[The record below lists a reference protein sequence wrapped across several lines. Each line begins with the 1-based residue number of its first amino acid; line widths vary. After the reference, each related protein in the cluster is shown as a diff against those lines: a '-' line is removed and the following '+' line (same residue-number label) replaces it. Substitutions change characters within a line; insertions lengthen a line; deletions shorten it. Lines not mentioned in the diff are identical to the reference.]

1 MELIAVFLVL
11 LVAILWYFGVWRVN
25 QSEQRVVERLGRYN
39 RTLQPGLHI
48 IIPFIERISATRSVT
63 ENLFEVKKLQ
73 PITLDNVKVDVQ
85 LSILWRI
92 VEAEKTVY
100 RIGGV
105 DRDYTKKEKLENI
118 LPGRSVT
125 NSVTNSRVQNA
136 IEATVLGVVRSVI
149 GRTELDGIQSNR
161 SQIVEAVEEELR
173 LVSEEWGIKI
183 TRVEIT
189 DITPDADTQRAMQL
203 QINAERERRA
213 LVRQAEGRKE
223 AAQLAADADLYTA
236 QKQAEAKKTLA
247 EAEAYAVSVVAKSI
261 ADGGAPAVEFEVK
274 KIQAQAVESIGTN
287 KSSKIVLLPSDVLD
301 SFGKLASKF
310 LNKN

>member
-1 MELIAVFLVL
+1 MELISIFLVL
-11 LVAILWYFGVWRVN
+11 LIAIFFAFGLQRVT
-25 QSEQRVVERLGRYN
+25 QSEQRVVERLGRYKK
-39 RTLQPGLHI
+39 TLGPGLHV
-48 IIPFIERISATRSVT
+48 IIPFIEQVRAKKFVT
-63 ENLFEVKKLQ
+63 ENQLPTDEIST
-73 PITLDNVKVDVQ
+73 ITLDNVKIEMY
-85 LSILWRI
+85 LEILWRI

-100 RIGGV
+100 RIGGA
-105 DRDYTKKEKLENI
+105 
-118 LPGRSVT
+118 RSEDAD
-125 NSVTNSRVQNA
+125 NSRVERA
-136 IEATVLGVVRSVI
+136 INTTVVGVVRSVI
-149 GRTELDGIQSNR
+149 GRTEFDAVQSNR
-161 SQIVEAVEEELR
+161 SQIVEAVERELK
-173 LVSEEWGIKI
+173 LVTEEWGVII
-183 TRVEIT
+183 SRVEIT
-189 DITPDADTQRAMQL
+189 EIKVDEDTRKAMQL

-223 AAQLAADADLYTA
+223 AAQLAADAELYTA

-310 LNKN
+310 LNKS

>member
-1 MELIAVFLVL
+1 MELISIFLVL
-11 LVAILWYFGVWRVN
+11 LIAIFFAFGLQRVT
-25 QSEQRVVERLGRYN
+25 QSEQRVVERLGRYKK
-39 RTLQPGLHI
+39 TLGPGLHV
-48 IIPFIERISATRSVT
+48 IIPFIEQVRAKKFVT
-63 ENLFEVKKLQ
+63 ENQLPTDEIST
-73 PITLDNVKVDVQ
+73 ITLDNVKIEMY
-85 LSILWRI
+85 LEILWRI

-100 RIGGV
+100 RIGGA
-105 DRDYTKKEKLENI
+105 
-118 LPGRSVT
+118 RSEDAD
-125 NSVTNSRVQNA
+125 NSRVERA
-136 IEATVLGVVRSVI
+136 INTTVVGVVRSVI
-149 GRTELDGIQSNR
+149 GRTEFDAVQSNR
-161 SQIVEAVEEELR
+161 SQIVEAVEKELK
-173 LVSEEWGIKI
+173 LVTEEWGVII
-183 TRVEIT
+183 SRVEIT
-189 DITPDADTQRAMQL
+189 EIKVDEDTRKAMQL

-223 AAQLAADADLYTA
+223 AAQLAADAELYTA

-301 SFGKLASKF
+301 SFGQLASKF

>member
-11 LVAILWYFGVWRVN
+11 LVGILWWFGVWRVN
-25 QSEQRVVERLGRYN
+25 QSEQRVVERLGRYS

-48 IIPFIERISATRSVT
+48 IIPFIDRISAIRSVT
-63 ENLFEVKKLQ
+63 ENLFVVEKLQ
-73 PITLDNVKVDVQ
+73 PITLDNVKVDVE

-105 DRDYTKKEKLENI
+105 DRDRTEL
-118 LPGRSVT
+118 GRELS
-125 NSVTNSRVQNA
+125 NSRVEKA
-136 IEATVLGVVRSVI
+136 IETTVVGVVRSVV

-161 SQIVEAVEEELR
+161 SQIVEAVENELK

-189 DITPDADTQRAMQL
+189 DITPDPDTQRAMQL

-247 EAEAYAVSVVAKSI
+247 EAEAYSVSVVAKSI

>member
-11 LVAILWYFGVWRVN
+11 LVAILWWFGVWRVN

-73 PITLDNVKVDVQ
+73 PITLDNVKVDVE

-105 DRDYTKKEKLENI
+105 DREHTKQEKLENI

-125 NSVTNSRVQNA
+125 NSRVEKA

>member
-1 MELIAVFLVL
+1 MELISIFLVL
-11 LVAILWYFGVWRVN
+11 LIAIFFRFGLQRVT
-25 QSEQRVVERLGRYN
+25 QSEQRVVERLGRYKK
-39 RTLQPGLHI
+39 TLGPGLHV
-48 IIPFIERISATRSVT
+48 IIPFIEQVRAKKFVT
-63 ENLFEVKKLQ
+63 ENQLPTDEIST
-73 PITLDNVKVDVQ
+73 ITLDNVKIEMY
-85 LSILWRI
+85 LEILWRI

-100 RIGGV
+100 RIGGA
-105 DRDYTKKEKLENI
+105 
-118 LPGRSVT
+118 RSEDADNT
-125 NSVTNSRVQNA
+125 RVERA
-136 IEATVLGVVRSVI
+136 INTTVVGVVRSVI
-149 GRTELDGIQSNR
+149 GRTEFDAVQSNR
-161 SQIVEAVEEELR
+161 SQIVEAVEKELK
-173 LVSEEWGIKI
+173 LVTEEWGVVIS
-183 TRVEIT
+183 RVEIT
-189 DITPDADTQRAMQL
+189 EIKVDEDTRKAMQL

-223 AAQLAADADLYTA
+223 AAQLAADAELYTA
-236 QKQAEAKKTLA
+236 QKRAEAKKTLA

>member
-1 MELIAVFLVL
+1 MELISIFLVL
-11 LVAILWYFGVWRVN
+11 LIAIFFAFGLQRVT
-25 QSEQRVVERLGRYN
+25 QSEQRVVERLGRYKK
-39 RTLQPGLHI
+39 TLGPGLHV
-48 IIPFIERISATRSVT
+48 IIPFIEQVRAKKFVT
-63 ENLFEVKKLQ
+63 ENQLPTDEIST
-73 PITLDNVKVDVQ
+73 ITLDNVKIEMY
-85 LSILWRI
+85 LEILWRI

-100 RIGGV
+100 RIGGA
-105 DRDYTKKEKLENI
+105 
-118 LPGRSVT
+118 RSEDAD
-125 NSVTNSRVQNA
+125 NSRVERA
-136 IEATVLGVVRSVI
+136 INTTVVGVVRSVI
-149 GRTELDGIQSNR
+149 GRTEFDAVQSNR
-161 SQIVEAVEEELR
+161 SQIVEAVERELK
-173 LVSEEWGIKI
+173 LVTEEWGVII
-183 TRVEIT
+183 SRVEIT
-189 DITPDADTQRAMQL
+189 EIKVDEDTRKAMQL

-223 AAQLAADADLYTA
+223 AAQLAADAELYTA

-301 SFGKLASKF
+301 SFGKFASKF

>member
-1 MELIAVFLVL
+1 MELISIFLVL
-11 LVAILWYFGVWRVN
+11 LIAIFFAFGLQRVT
-25 QSEQRVVERLGRYN
+25 QSEQRVVERLGRYKK
-39 RTLQPGLHI
+39 TLGPGSNK
-48 IIPFIERISATRSVT
+48 FVT
-63 ENLFEVKKLQ
+63 ENQLPTDEIST
-73 PITLDNVKVDVQ
+73 ITLDNVKIEMY
-85 LSILWRI
+85 LEILWRI

-100 RIGGV
+100 RIGGA
-105 DRDYTKKEKLENI
+105 
-118 LPGRSVT
+118 RSEDADNT
-125 NSVTNSRVQNA
+125 RVERA
-136 IEATVLGVVRSVI
+136 INTTVVGVVRSVI
-149 GRTELDGIQSNR
+149 GRTEFDAVQSNR
-161 SQIVEAVEEELR
+161 SQIVEAVEKELK
-173 LVSEEWGIKI
+173 LVAEEWGVVIS
-183 TRVEIT
+183 RVEIT
-189 DITPDADTQRAMQL
+189 EIKVDEDTRKAMQL

-223 AAQLAADADLYTA
+223 AAQLAADAELYTA

-310 LNKN
+310 LNKS

>member
-11 LVAILWYFGVWRVN
+11 LVGILWWFGVWRVN

-63 ENLFEVKKLQ
+63 ENQFIVEKLQ
-73 PITLDNVKVDVQ
+73 PITLDNVKVDVA

-105 DRDYTKKEKLENI
+105 DRDFTRQDNNQM
-118 LPGRSVT
+118 GRTVS
-125 NSVTNSRVQNA
+125 NSRVEAA
-136 IEATVLGVVRSVI
+136 IGTTVIGVVRSVI

-161 SQIVEAVEEELR
+161 SQIVEAVEQELK

-274 KIQAQAVESIGTN
+274 KIQAQAVESLGTN

>member
-1 MELIAVFLVL
+1 MELISIFLVL
-11 LVAILWYFGVWRVN
+11 LIAIFFAFGLQRVT
-25 QSEQRVVERLGRYN
+25 QSEQRVVERLGRYKK
-39 RTLQPGLHI
+39 TLGPGLHV
-48 IIPFIERISATRSVT
+48 IIPFIEQVRAKKFVT
-63 ENLFEVKKLQ
+63 ENQLPTDEIST
-73 PITLDNVKVDVQ
+73 ITLDNVKIEMY
-85 LSILWRI
+85 LEILWRI

-100 RIGGV
+100 RIGGA
-105 DRDYTKKEKLENI
+105 
-118 LPGRSVT
+118 RSEDADNT
-125 NSVTNSRVQNA
+125 RVERA
-136 IEATVLGVVRSVI
+136 INTTVVGVVRSVI
-149 GRTELDGIQSNR
+149 GRTEFDAVQSNR
-161 SQIVEAVEEELR
+161 SQIVEAVEKELK
-173 LVSEEWGIKI
+173 LVAEEWGVVIS
-183 TRVEIT
+183 RVEIT
-189 DITPDADTQRAMQL
+189 EIKVDEDTRKAMQL

-223 AAQLAADADLYTA
+223 AAQLAADAELYTA

-301 SFGKLASKF
+301 SFSKLASKF

>member
-1 MELIAVFLVL
+1 MELISIFLVL
-11 LVAILWYFGVWRVN
+11 LIAIFFAFGLQRVT
-25 QSEQRVVERLGRYN
+25 QSEQRVVERLGRYKK
-39 RTLQPGLHI
+39 TLGPGLHV
-48 IIPFIERISATRSVT
+48 IIPFIEQVRAKKFVT
-63 ENLFEVKKLQ
+63 ENQLPTDEIST
-73 PITLDNVKVDVQ
+73 ITLDNVKIEMY
-85 LSILWRI
+85 LEILWRI

-100 RIGGV
+100 RIGGA
-105 DRDYTKKEKLENI
+105 
-118 LPGRSVT
+118 RSEDAD
-125 NSVTNSRVQNA
+125 NSRVERA
-136 IEATVLGVVRSVI
+136 INTTVVGVVRSVI
-149 GRTELDGIQSNR
+149 GRTEFDAVQSNR
-161 SQIVEAVEEELR
+161 SQIVEAVEKELK
-173 LVSEEWGIKI
+173 LVTEEWGVII
-183 TRVEIT
+183 SRVEIT
-189 DITPDADTQRAMQL
+189 EIKVDEDTRKAMQL

-223 AAQLAADADLYTA
+223 AAQLAADAELYTA

>member
-1 MELIAVFLVL
+1 MYLE
-11 LVAILWYFGVWRVN
+11 
-25 QSEQRVVERLGRYN
+25 
-39 RTLQPGLHI
+39 
-48 IIPFIERISATRSVT
+48 
-63 ENLFEVKKLQ
+63 
-73 PITLDNVKVDVQ
+73 
-85 LSILWRI
+85 ILWRI

-100 RIGGV
+100 RIGGA
-105 DRDYTKKEKLENI
+105 
-118 LPGRSVT
+118 RSEDADNT
-125 NSVTNSRVQNA
+125 RVERA
-136 IEATVLGVVRSVI
+136 INTTVVGVVRSVI
-149 GRTELDGIQSNR
+149 GRTEFDAVQSNR
-161 SQIVEAVEEELR
+161 SQIVEAVEKELK
-173 LVSEEWGIKI
+173 LVAEEWGVVIS
-183 TRVEIT
+183 RVEIT
-189 DITPDADTQRAMQL
+189 EIKVDEDTRKAMQL

-223 AAQLAADADLYTA
+223 AAQLAADAELYTA

>member
-1 MELIAVFLVL
+1 MELISIFLVL
-11 LVAILWYFGVWRVN
+11 LIAIFFAFGLQRVT
-25 QSEQRVVERLGRYN
+25 QSEQRVVERLGRYKK
-39 RTLQPGLHI
+39 TLGPGLHV
-48 IIPFIERISATRSVT
+48 IIPFIEQVRAKKFVT
-63 ENLFEVKKLQ
+63 ENQLPTDEIST
-73 PITLDNVKVDVQ
+73 ITLDNVKIEMY
-85 LSILWRI
+85 LEILWRI

-100 RIGGV
+100 RIGGA
-105 DRDYTKKEKLENI
+105 
-118 LPGRSVT
+118 RSEDADNT
-125 NSVTNSRVQNA
+125 RVERA
-136 IEATVLGVVRSVI
+136 INTTVVGVVRSVI
-149 GRTELDGIQSNR
+149 GRTEFDAVQSNR
-161 SQIVEAVEEELR
+161 SQIVEAVEKELK
-173 LVSEEWGIKI
+173 LVAEEWGVVIS
-183 TRVEIT
+183 RVEIT
-189 DITPDADTQRAMQL
+189 EIKVDEDTRKAMQL

-223 AAQLAADADLYTA
+223 AAQLAADAELYTA

>member
-1 MELIAVFLVL
+1 MELISIFLVL
-11 LVAILWYFGVWRVN
+11 LIAIFFAFGLQRVT
-25 QSEQRVVERLGRYN
+25 QSEQRVVERLGRYKK
-39 RTLQPGLHI
+39 TLGPGLHV
-48 IIPFIERISATRSVT
+48 IIPFIEQVRAKKFVT
-63 ENLFEVKKLQ
+63 ENQLPTDEIST
-73 PITLDNVKVDVQ
+73 ITLDNVKIEMY
-85 LSILWRI
+85 LEILWRI

-100 RIGGV
+100 RIGGA
-105 DRDYTKKEKLENI
+105 
-118 LPGRSVT
+118 RSEDADNT
-125 NSVTNSRVQNA
+125 RVERA
-136 IEATVLGVVRSVI
+136 INTTVVGVVRSVI
-149 GRTELDGIQSNR
+149 GRTEFDAVQSNR
-161 SQIVEAVEEELR
+161 SQIVEAVEKELK
-173 LVSEEWGIKI
+173 LVTEEWGVVIS
-183 TRVEIT
+183 RVEIT
-189 DITPDADTQRAMQL
+189 EIKVDEDTRKAMQL

-223 AAQLAADADLYTA
+223 AAQLAADAELYTA

>member
-63 ENLFEVKKLQ
+63 ENQFIVEKLQ
-73 PITLDNVKVDVQ
+73 PITLDNVKVDVA

-105 DRDYTKKEKLENI
+105 DRDFTRQDNNQM
-118 LPGRSVT
+118 GRTVS
-125 NSVTNSRVQNA
+125 NSRVEAA
-136 IEATVLGVVRSVI
+136 IGTTVIGVVRSVI

-161 SQIVEAVEEELR
+161 SQIVEAVEQELK

-274 KIQAQAVESIGTN
+274 KIQSQAVESIGTN

>member
-1 MELIAVFLVL
+1 MELIAVFLGL
-11 LVAILWYFGVWRVN
+11 LVGILWWFGVWRVN

-63 ENLFEVKKLQ
+63 ENQFIVEKLQ
-73 PITLDNVKVDVQ
+73 PITLDNVKVDVA

-105 DRDYTKKEKLENI
+105 DRDFTRQDNNQM
-118 LPGRSVT
+118 GRTVS
-125 NSVTNSRVQNA
+125 NSRVEAA
-136 IEATVLGVVRSVI
+136 IGTTVIGVVRSVI

-161 SQIVEAVEEELR
+161 SQIVEAVEQELK

-287 KSSKIVLLPSDVLD
+287 KSSKDRKSVV
-301 SFGKLASKF
+301 
-310 LNKN
+310 

>member
-1 MELIAVFLVL
+1 
-11 LVAILWYFGVWRVN
+11 
-25 QSEQRVVERLGRYN
+25 
-39 RTLQPGLHI
+39 
-48 IIPFIERISATRSVT
+48 
-63 ENLFEVKKLQ
+63 
-73 PITLDNVKVDVQ
+73 
-85 LSILWRI
+85 
-92 VEAEKTVY
+92 
-100 RIGGV
+100 
-105 DRDYTKKEKLENI
+105 
-118 LPGRSVT
+118 
-125 NSVTNSRVQNA
+125 
-136 IEATVLGVVRSVI
+136 
-149 GRTELDGIQSNR
+149 
-161 SQIVEAVEEELR
+161 

>member
-1 MELIAVFLVL
+1 MELISIFLVL
-11 LVAILWYFGVWRVN
+11 LIAIFFAFGLQRVT
-25 QSEQRVVERLGRYN
+25 QSEQRVVERLGRYKK
-39 RTLQPGLHI
+39 TLGPGLHV
-48 IIPFIERISATRSVT
+48 IIPFIEQVRAKKFVT
-63 ENLFEVKKLQ
+63 ENQLPTDEIST
-73 PITLDNVKVDVQ
+73 ITLDNVKIEMY
-85 LSILWRI
+85 LEILWRI

-100 RIGGV
+100 RIGGA
-105 DRDYTKKEKLENI
+105 
-118 LPGRSVT
+118 RSEDAD
-125 NSVTNSRVQNA
+125 NSRVERA
-136 IEATVLGVVRSVI
+136 INTTVVGVVRSVI
-149 GRTELDGIQSNR
+149 GRTEFDAVQSNR
-161 SQIVEAVEEELR
+161 SQIVEAVERELK
-173 LVSEEWGIKI
+173 LVTEEWGVII
-183 TRVEIT
+183 SRVEIT
-189 DITPDADTQRAMQL
+189 EIKVDEDTRKAMQL

-223 AAQLAADADLYTA
+223 AAQLAADAELYTA

-301 SFGKLASKF
+301 SFGQLASKF

>member
-1 MELIAVFLVL
+1 MELISIFLVL
-11 LVAILWYFGVWRVN
+11 LIAIFFAFGLQRVT
-25 QSEQRVVERLGRYN
+25 QSEQRVVERLGRYKK
-39 RTLQPGLHI
+39 TLGPGLHV
-48 IIPFIERISATRSVT
+48 IIPFIEQVRAKKFVT
-63 ENLFEVKKLQ
+63 ENQLPTDEIST
-73 PITLDNVKVDVQ
+73 ITLDNVKIEMY
-85 LSILWRI
+85 LEILWRI

-100 RIGGV
+100 RIGGA
-105 DRDYTKKEKLENI
+105 
-118 LPGRSVT
+118 RSEDADNT
-125 NSVTNSRVQNA
+125 RVERA
-136 IEATVLGVVRSVI
+136 INTTVVGVVRSVI
-149 GRTELDGIQSNR
+149 GRTEFDAVQSNR
-161 SQIVEAVEEELR
+161 SQIVEAVEKELK
-173 LVSEEWGIKI
+173 LVAEEWGVVIS
-183 TRVEIT
+183 RVEIT
-189 DITPDADTQRAMQL
+189 EIKVDEDTRKAMQL

-223 AAQLAADADLYTA
+223 AAQLAADAELYTA

-301 SFGKLASKF
+301 SFGKFASKF

>member
-1 MELIAVFLVL
+1 MELISIFLVL
-11 LVAILWYFGVWRVN
+11 LIAIFFAFGLQRVT
-25 QSEQRVVERLGRYN
+25 QSEQRVVERLGRYKK
-39 RTLQPGLHI
+39 TLGPGLHV
-48 IIPFIERISATRSVT
+48 IIPFIEQVRAKKFVT
-63 ENLFEVKKLQ
+63 ENQLPTDEIST
-73 PITLDNVKVDVQ
+73 ITLDNVKIEMY
-85 LSILWRI
+85 LEILWRI

-100 RIGGV
+100 RIGGA
-105 DRDYTKKEKLENI
+105 
-118 LPGRSVT
+118 RSEDADNT
-125 NSVTNSRVQNA
+125 RVERA
-136 IEATVLGVVRSVI
+136 INTTVVGVVRSVI
-149 GRTELDGIQSNR
+149 GRTEFDAVQSNR
-161 SQIVEAVEEELR
+161 SQIVEAVEKELK
-173 LVSEEWGIKI
+173 LVAEEWGVVIS
-183 TRVEIT
+183 RVEIT
-189 DITPDADTQRAMQL
+189 EIKVDEDTRKAMQL

-223 AAQLAADADLYTA
+223 AAQLAADAELYTA

-310 LNKN
+310 LNKS

>member
-1 MELIAVFLVL
+1 MELISIFLVL
-11 LVAILWYFGVWRVN
+11 LIAIFFAFGLQRVT
-25 QSEQRVVERLGRYN
+25 QSEQRVVERLGRYKK
-39 RTLQPGLHI
+39 TLGPGLHV
-48 IIPFIERISATRSVT
+48 IIPFIEQVRAKKFVT
-63 ENLFEVKKLQ
+63 ENQLPTDEIST
-73 PITLDNVKVDVQ
+73 ITLDNVKIEMY
-85 LSILWRI
+85 LEILWRI

-100 RIGGV
+100 RIGGA
-105 DRDYTKKEKLENI
+105 
-118 LPGRSVT
+118 RSEDADNT
-125 NSVTNSRVQNA
+125 RVERA
-136 IEATVLGVVRSVI
+136 INTTVVGVVRSVI
-149 GRTELDGIQSNR
+149 GRTEFDAVQSNR
-161 SQIVEAVEEELR
+161 SQIVEAVEKELK
-173 LVSEEWGIKI
+173 LVAEEWGVVIS
-183 TRVEIT
+183 RVEIT
-189 DITPDADTQRAMQL
+189 KIKVDEDTRKAMQL

-223 AAQLAADADLYTA
+223 AAQLAADAELYTA